1 MASELI
7 QELGK
12 VVETARERWK
22 IPGIAVGVLHDGHI
36 EASGWGITSK
46 DTHCPVAAD
55 TVFQI
60 GSNSKVY
67 TTTLLMSLVDE
78 GRVDLDALAREYLPD
93 LRLQD
98 EQALEQIRVRH
109 LVSHQSGIWGDYF
122 DDFGWGDDALAR
134 SVAGIAD
141 LRQMYAPTTQWA
153 YTNSGFNIA
162 GLIIER
168 VLGQSFEDAM
178 RERVFESL
186 GLERSFYFPH
196 DVFAYPHAV
205 GHRPE
210 HPGDDDV
217 IVARE
222 FWLHRAVGPAGGIHA
237 PVMDVLEFDRFHL
250 GQLQPKEGK
259 TVISDAARAAMQ
271 EPQIKAAGMSDEW
284 GLGWS
289 ITHVDGVKT
298 IGHGGGTNGF
308 ITRNTVVP
316 EKGVAFA
323 TFTNSLYGGAAIRP
337 IEQWLFAHVAGLQRS
352 DPPLT
357 TLSDTD
363 LAEYAGRYTNPL
375 STFTVSVEDGALNV
389 RTSSYNSMTNKT
401 LEYPAVLYRPV
412 GNDIFMAT
420 TGREEGVTID
430 FVRHPDGGLRFIRV
444 GGRFALREA

>member
-1 MASELI
+1 VNTELLR
-7 QELGK
+7 ELGE
-12 VVETARERWK
+12 VVEEARERWK
-22 IPGIAVGVLHDGHI
+22 VPGIAVGVLRDGI
-36 EASGWGITSK
+36 VEAAGWGVTSLE
-46 DTHCPVAAD
+46 TNCPVTAD
-55 TVFQI
+55 TIFQI

-78 GRVDLDALAREYLPD
+78 GKVDLDAPAREYLPE

-98 EQALEQIRVRH
+98 AAALEQIRVRH

-134 SVAGIAD
+134 SVAGIAN

-168 VLGQSFEDAM
+168 VLGQSFEAAM
-178 RERVFESL
+178 RERVFEPL

-196 DVFAYPHAV
+196 EVFAYPHAV
-205 GHRPE
+205 GHRPAE
-210 HPGDDDV
+210 PGDDDV

-237 PVMDVLEFDRFHL
+237 PVLDVLEFDRFHL
-250 GQLQPKEGK
+250 GQLQPREGR

-271 EPQIKAAGMSDEW
+271 EPQIKAAGLSDEW

-289 ITHVDGVKT
+289 ISWVDGVKT

-316 EKGVAFA
+316 DKGVAFA

-337 IEQWLFAHVAGLQRS
+337 IERWLFQAVAGLRRS

-357 TLSDTD
+357 TLTD
-363 LAEYAGRYTNPL
+363 AELAEYAGRYTNPL
-375 STFTVSVEDGALNV
+375 STITVTVEDGGLSLRA
-389 RTSSYNSMTNKT
+389 SSYNTMTQQT
-401 LEYPAVLYRPV
+401 IDYPPVRYYPA
-412 GNDIFMAT
+412 DTDTFMAT
-420 TGREEGVTID
+420 SGREEGVTID
-430 FVRHPDGGLRFIRV
+430 FVRHPNGSLRFIRV
-444 GGRFALREA
+444 GGRFAERA